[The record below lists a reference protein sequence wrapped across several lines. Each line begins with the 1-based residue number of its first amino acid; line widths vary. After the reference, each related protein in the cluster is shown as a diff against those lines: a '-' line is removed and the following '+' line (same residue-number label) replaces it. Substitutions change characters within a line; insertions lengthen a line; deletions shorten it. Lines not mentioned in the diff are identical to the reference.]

1 MQIHGHGTGKPTG
14 VTALELMITLAIAAV
29 LLATGLPSY
38 QQYSQRQRMKAAL
51 GALHND
57 LLAGRIDAVYRNSS
71 VLACPGDSERGCSG
85 ANDWSDGWI
94 VFRDPNRDGL
104 RQAQEALLRH
114 GQAVEQIYIFSAKS
128 RSEIRFFPDGSA
140 PGSNG
145 SISLCGFGGP
155 QKAKKLVIS
164 NVGRIRR
171 DKNPD
176 IDPAFCPAGGL

>member
-1 MQIHGHGTGKPTG
+1 MQIHGHGTGKCAG
-14 VTALELMITLAIAAV
+14 VTALELLVTVAIGGV
-29 LLATGLPSY
+29 LLTTAVPAWEQFT
-38 QQYSQRQRMKAAL
+38 QRQRMKAAV
-51 GALHND
+51 GSLHND
-57 LLAGRIDAVYRNSS
+57 LLAGRIDAVYRSSS
-71 VLACPGDSERGCSG
+71 VLACPGHPELGCSG

-104 RQAQEALLRH
+104 RQPEEALLRH

-145 SISLCGFGGP
+145 SISLCGLGGP
-155 QKAKKLVIS
+155 QKAKKVVIS

-171 DKNPD
+171 DEYPG